1 MLPPPT
7 TTAGW
12 MPRSTT
18 SASCRATSAVAPS
31 EIPDPESCA
40 NASPES
46 FSKTRWY
53 VGRASPPS
61 LMRLVV
67 SSTGRRHPVGG
78 QLTRLLQ
85 VLAQPV
91 AGEPPHRHLLA
102 GLGAD
107 LVQQALDR
115 LRVVLDERLIK
126 QDVVPEE
133 RLEFPFDDPG
143 YHVLG
148 LPGVDRL
155 LLEDLPFVLEG
166 RSRDVVTAQPAWR
179 RGTCD
184 MERQVFHERTEVIRV
199 RHEVRLAVHLDQH
212 PDRVVEMD
220 VGVDQALVGTAAGA
234 LGLAGET
241 LLAEDLRGALGIA
254 VGLDQGALAIHHAR
268 AGRFTKRLHHGSRD
282 VRHVSLPPPRRP
294 PAPARRRR
302 SSSPAPR
309 WARPRSRARA
319 RRARRRSSPRSRR
332 LPLPRASHPPRP
344 ARLGGGDRRGRAGAG
359 WWIARCS
366 HPSPCRTP
374 LPEHPPAHGSP
385 SSRRGSRRRYRGS
398 RSRPR
403 RGRSSCPRWRSRGC

>member
-12 MPRSTT
+12 IPRSTT

-46 FSKTRWY
+46 FSRTRWY

-67 SSTGRRHPVGG
+67 SSTGRRHSVGG

-91 AGEPPHRHLLA
+91 AGEPPDRHLLA
-102 GLGAD
+102 GLGTD

-115 LRVVLDERLIK
+115 LRAVLDERLVQ
-126 QDVVPEE
+126 QDVVLEE

-143 YHVLG
+143 DHVLG
-148 LPGVDRL
+148 FPRVDRL
-155 LLEDLPFVLEG
+155 LLEDLPLVLEG
-166 RSRDVVTAQPAWR
+166 RGRDVVTAEPAWR
-179 RGTCD
+179 RGTGD
-184 MERQVFHERTEVIRV
+184 VERQVFDERPELIRV

-220 VGVDQALVGTAAGA
+220 VRVDQALVGTAAGA
-234 LGLAGET
+234 LGLAREA
-241 LLAEDLRGALGIA
+241 LLAKDLRGALGIA
-254 VGLDQGALAIHHAR
+254 VGLDQGALAIHHAC

-282 VRHVSLPPPRRP
+282 VRHLSLPPRSCP
-294 PAPARRRR
+294 PAPASRRR
-302 SSSPAPR
+302 SSPPVPR
-309 WARPRSRARA
+309 LARPRSRARA
-319 RRARRRSSPRSRR
+319 RRARRRSSRRSRR
-332 LPLPRASHPPRP
+332 LPRPRASHPP
-344 ARLGGGDRRGRAGAG
+344 
-359 WWIARCS
+359 
-366 HPSPCRTP
+366 
-374 LPEHPPAHGSP
+374 
-385 SSRRGSRRRYRGS
+385 
-398 RSRPR
+398 
-403 RGRSSCPRWRSRGC
+403 